1 MKNNRKKKLEELI
14 QEFRLHNRKENKI
27 ETLAFSLLRDETIVE
42 IALGHSK
49 NYQEIKDGKPMSEVV
64 LSDDAKKDWES
75 AQIKAR
81 ELLKN
86 KENGI

>member
-14 QEFRLHNRKENKI
+14 QEFRLHNRKDDKI
-27 ETLAFSLLRDETIVE
+27 ERLAFSLLEDETIVE
-42 IALGHSK
+42 IAQEHAK
-49 NYQEIKDGKPMSEVV
+49 NYKETKDGKPMSKII
-64 LSDDAKKDWES
+64 LSDTAQKDWES
-75 AQIKAR
+75 ALVKAK